1 MIKFIIPI
9 KPTAQMRT
17 EVGVIKLGKGK
28 VRGNAHKK
36 KEQVSNE
43 ETIKA
48 FLALH
53 KPERQINCSVMLGV
67 KVFLPVQ
74 KNAPKWFNG
83 STKEFHAAALKH
95 IVRPI
100 TTPDMDNFLKQ
111 IQDCITQMAIWRD
124 DSLVVGY
131 LSGTGKYYTDGMPRW
146 EIEIQELSPDSYCIP
161 GTRPP
166 KAARK
171 NSAGTSGQGA
181 LLC

>member
-1 MIKFIIPI
+1 MIKFVIPI

-17 EVGVIKLGKGK
+17 AVGAIKLGNGK

-48 FLALH
+48 FLAQH
-53 KPERQINCSVMLGV
+53 KPARQINCSVMLGV

-74 KNAPKWFNG
+74 KNAPDWFNG

-131 LSGTGKYYTDGMPRW
+131 LSGTGKYYTDGTPRW

-161 GTRPP
+161 GT
-166 KAARK
+166 KAKASRK
-171 NSAGTSGQGA
+171 KSASTPGQGA

>member
-17 EVGVIKLGKGK
+17 AVGAIKLGNGK

-48 FLALH
+48 FLAQH
-53 KPERQINCSVMLGV
+53 KPTRQINGAVMLGV
-67 KVFLPVQ
+67 KVFLQVQ
-74 KNAPKWFNG
+74 KNKPGWFTG

-95 IVRPI
+95 VVRPI

-131 LSGTGKYYTDGMPRW
+131 LPGTGKYYTDGMPRW

-161 GTRPP
+161 DTKT
-166 KAARK
+166 KASRK
-171 NSAGTSGQGA
+171 KSADTPGQGT

>member
-1 MIKFIIPI
+1 M
-9 KPTAQMRT
+9 
-17 EVGVIKLGKGK
+17 
-28 VRGNAHKK
+28 
-36 KEQVSNE
+36 
-43 ETIKA
+43 
-48 FLALH
+48 
-53 KPERQINCSVMLGV
+53 
-67 KVFLPVQ
+67 Q
-74 KNAPKWFNG
+74 KNAPDWFNG

-131 LSGTGKYYTDGMPRW
+131 LSGTGKYYTDGTPRW

-161 GTRPP
+161 GT
-166 KAARK
+166 KAKVSRK
-171 NSAGTSGQGA
+171 KSASTPGQGA